1 MIVDTFAKKEAVD
14 GFSVYVTYEEIIAK
28 KYALAAGQY
37 FDVKIEYVDMTPE
50 EFNEKMAGYQAELVK
65 LFDEGDKL
73 QKEIIEQLKKVKYE

>member
-1 MIVDTFAKKEAVD
+1 
-14 GFSVYVTYEEIIAK
+14 
-28 KYALAAGQY
+28 
-37 FDVKIEYVDMTPE
+37 MTLE

>member
-1 MIVDTFAKKEAVD
+1 MNVPVILRELFRILQNC
-14 GFSVYVTYEEIIAK
+14 YEEIIAK

-73 QKEIIEQLKKVKYE
+73 QKEIIEQLNLCVITAIV